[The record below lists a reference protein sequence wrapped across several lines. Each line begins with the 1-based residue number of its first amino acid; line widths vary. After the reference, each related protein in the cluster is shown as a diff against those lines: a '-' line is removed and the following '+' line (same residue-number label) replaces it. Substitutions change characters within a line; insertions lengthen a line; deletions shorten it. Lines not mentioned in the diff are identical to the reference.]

1 MEKCPVIVMLK
12 QLRFSGSCCT
22 KHELLD
28 CRHDLDKEYPEALKV
43 VKNTMHF
50 KWWSLRDYVKL
61 SVLELVFHCQNHKVY
76 LTQQALSQ
84 LEMMLLCDLCLVSLQ
99 ECILTD
105 TWLCLLGV
113 YHHFS
118 HVFFFSGQTYLW
130 EMTSGVEEIPPGI
143 VNKEHI
149 IFGNMQEIYE
159 FHNKWVTYLIFP
171 YYS

>member
-118 HVFFFSGQTYLW
+118 HVFFFFWADISMGNDKWSRGDPTWYCKQRTHYLW
-130 EMTSGVEEIPPGI
+130 
-143 VNKEHI
+143 KHA
-149 IFGNMQEIYE
+149 GNL
-159 FHNKWVTYLIFP
+159 WVP
-171 YYS
+171 Q